1 MRKYHH
7 LVASYIPALGIVAIS
22 IAARPLSS
30 FAIGN
35 LATQAVLFT
44 ALAVIPAYRTGRM
57 SYVDIAWPW
66 GLVAIGLQVPV
77 YAPRFG
83 PASAAITAAYLAIG
97 LRMGIPG
104 LVYLARYRGLKGEFA
119 RYRYQRIRWAAVGWR
134 GERVPMQLE
143 IFVQAL
149 ANMSVL
155 AVPAL
160 LVAADPDQRLELFQV
175 IALVVWLR
183 SWTLEWLA
191 DRQKRQYAAHAKRTA
206 TCEVGMWRYSR
217 HPNYFFQ
224 WVGWVALA
232 AAAAPALV
240 RLGQVTS
247 ATQTWTLALALVAAP
262 AFMLWTLFHLTGIK
276 PAEHY
281 SVQKRPGY
289 GEYQRTTN
297 RFVPGPRRRHG
308 ERVNIRHHARA

>member
-1 MRKYHH
+1 MRKYYH
-7 LVASYIPALGIVAIS
+7 LVASYVPALGIVAVA
-22 IAARPLSS
+22 IAVPPLSS

-35 LATQAVLFT
+35 VATQAVLFI
-44 ALAVIPAYRTGRM
+44 ALAAIPAYLTGKM

-77 YAPRFG
+77 YAERFG
-83 PASAAITAAYLAIG
+83 PASAAITAVYLAIG
-97 LRMGIPG
+97 LRMGIRG
-104 LVYLARYRGLKGEFA
+104 LVYLARHRRLKGEFA
-119 RYRYQRIRWAAVGWR
+119 RYRYQRIRWAAVGWG
-134 GERVPMQLE
+134 GERVPMQLD

-175 IALVVWLR
+175 IAVIVWLR
-183 SWTLEWLA
+183 CWTLEWLA
-191 DRQKRQYAAHAKRTA
+191 DRQKRQYTTYAKRTA
-206 TCEVGMWRYSR
+206 TCEVGLWRYSR

-232 AAAAPALV
+232 AAAAPSLI
-240 RLGQVTS
+240 RLGQGMS
-247 ATQTWTLALALVAAP
+247 ATQTWTLVFALVAAP
-262 AFMLWTLFHLTGIK
+262 AFMLWTLVHLTGIT

-281 SVQKRPGY
+281 SVVKRPGY
-289 GEYQRTTN
+289 AEYQRTTN
-297 RFVPGPRRRHG
+297 RFLPGPRRRRSD
-308 ERVNIRHHARA
+308 RVNIGHHARA